1 MLDAAR
7 RWLHEPELLELAL
20 GVLRCLGSFAP
31 ACMESFAQQG
41 GPHLVLDAMAR
52 HGGHALLQES
62 CCSLLWSASM
72 ASHLAARGTH
82 GPSPLGSADALPAA
96 LLPLGAAW
104 ALRVAPLQV
113 QLCGLLRSLSLRAEL
128 LGMLCG

>member
-7 RWLHEPELLELAL
+7 RWLHEAELLELTL

-52 HGGHALLQES
+52 HGGHALLQVKLRVRLRLRLGRRLS
-62 CCSLLWSASM
+62 VRM
-72 ASHLAARGTH
+72 LAAA
-82 GPSPLGSADALPAA
+82 SACGALSSSRMGAGRRSSAA
-96 LLPLGAAW
+96 RSCVTWGGA
-104 ALRVAPLQV
+104 
-113 QLCGLLRSLSLRAEL
+113 GE
-128 LGMLCG
+128 M